1 MKVLL
6 IGSGGR
12 ESAFAWKIA
21 QSPLL
26 TELFIAPGNGGT
38 SNYGNNESIHET
50 NLQGLADFALE
61 YNIELIIVGPEAPL
75 VEGIYDFFQNDAT
88 LKHIPIIG
96 PSQEGAMLEGSKAF
110 AKSFMQRHQIPTA
123 AYMEVTMD
131 TLPEGLEFLESLPSP
146 YVLKADGLAAGKGVL
161 ILQDLNEARTELLA
175 MLDGKFGNA
184 STKVVIEE
192 FMKGIEF
199 SVFVLSDGVNYKI
212 LPTAKDYKRIG
223 EGDTGLNT
231 GGMGAVSPPPFVTE
245 AIMQQVEKEVIK
257 PTIEGLL
264 KDNIVYKGFIYI
276 GLMLTPEGKA
286 KVVEYN
292 CRMGDPET
300 EVVLPRIQTDIL
312 SLFISLHDGKLNEH
326 KLDIIEDTAVTVIMA
341 SGGYPEDYEK
351 GKVITGIDKVTE
363 SIVFHCG
370 TKKDSN
376 GNILSNGGRVLAVT
390 SLGDTWEAAVE
401 KCYKSIQYIHFD
413 QQYYRRDIGT
423 DLR

>member
-26 TELFIAPGNGGT
+26 TELFITPGNGGT
-38 SNYGNNESIHET
+38 SAYGNNEAIHET

-110 AKSFMQRHQIPTA
+110 AKDFMQRHHIPTA
-123 AYMEVTMD
+123 AYREVTMD
-131 TLPEGLEFLESLPSP
+131 TLPEGLEFLECLPSP

-161 ILQDLNEARTELLA
+161 IIHDLNEARTELLA
-175 MLDGKFGNA
+175 MLDGKFGDA

-199 SVFVLSDGVNYKI
+199 SVFVLSDGINYKI

-245 AIMQQVEKEVIK
+245 EIMQQVEKEVIK

-264 KDNIVYKGFIYI
+264 RDNIVYKGFIYI
-276 GLMLTPEGKA
+276 GLMLTQDGKA

-312 SLFISLHDGKLNEH
+312 PLFISMHDGKLNEH
-326 KLDIIEDTAVTVIMA
+326 TLDIINDTAVTVIMA

-351 GKVITGIDKVTE
+351 GKVITGIDKVAE

-370 TKKDSN
+370 TKKDNN
-376 GNILSNGGRVLAVT
+376 GDIVSNGGRVLAVT
-390 SLGDTWEAAVE
+390 SLGDTWESAVE

-423 DLR
+423 DLK

>member
-38 SNYGNNESIHET
+38 SNHGNNESIHET

-264 KDNIVYKGFIYI
+264 KDNIVYKGFVYI

-312 SLFISLHDGKLNEH
+312 PLFISLHDGKLNEH

-376 GNILSNGGRVLAVT
+376 GNMLSNGGRVLAVT

>member
-38 SNYGNNESIHET
+38 SNHGNNESIHET

-312 SLFISLHDGKLNEH
+312 SLFISLQDGKLNEH